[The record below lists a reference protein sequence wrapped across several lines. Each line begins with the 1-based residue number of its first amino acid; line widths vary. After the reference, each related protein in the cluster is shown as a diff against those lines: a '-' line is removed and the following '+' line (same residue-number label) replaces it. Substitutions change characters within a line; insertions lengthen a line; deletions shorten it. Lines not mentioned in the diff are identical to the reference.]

1 MVRDRMSDLHALRSN
16 SSTFN
21 KAFLQDIIIQ
31 LSQNKK
37 LREVLDEA
45 EEIRG
50 LINILIENISSVR
63 SLHNNILSHTNKGK
77 FYLQNKLLIL
87 IFKSFLDLKNELENR
102 TYAISQTSFRI
113 HGKLRDMGKGISI
126 IDNLTINSAREGPAY
141 KRIQV
146 LQYTTML
153 KMFSDTML
161 SYNSSLLRYHDK
173 CTLLLLQ
180 QRNLVTKHVADEEL
194 DVLLDDEKNHLFV
207 DNILENSRIARQ
219 QLCEIQSRHDDI
231 LKLEQSITDVRDIL
245 VEMAFLIEK
254 QGELLNTVEFFA
266 GRTTNNIDHGRV
278 DLQKAKETSIKH
290 RKRKIQ
296 IVIIISIVI
305 IILLLLIVFL

>member
-63 SLHNNILSHTNKGK
+63 SLHNNILSHTNK
-77 FYLQNKLLIL
+77 
-87 IFKSFLDLKNELENR
+87 DLKNELENR